1 MGWSDLNS
9 GEATSKQAEYSDEHK
24 EAVRALGVAAK
35 KAISADQQ
43 TPLKNF
49 LLSRAHGVSFRPSA
63 SSEEVAF
70 NEGQRS
76 LALQL
81 LKLAGEIQ

>member
-9 GEATSKQAEYSDEHK
+9 GEATAKQAEYSDEHK
-24 EAVRALGVAAK
+24 EAVRALGIAAK
-35 KAISADQQ
+35 KALASDQQ

-49 LLSRAHGVSFRPSA
+49 LLTKAHTVSFRPSA
-63 SSEEVAF
+63 TSEEVAF
-70 NEGQRS
+70 LEGQRS

-81 LKLAGEIQ
+81 LKLAGEI